1 MEGNTQNVEQEV
13 QDNAEMEA
21 AFNAASPG
29 AVEPVA
35 ELSTVVE
42 AAPKEKPEVKEEE
55 PAPAPAQ
62 PPVLSEDQARLLSAI
77 PKLEQL
83 LQRVDKVDGNYG
95 EIKRLLE
102 ASQKAVATPKG
113 AAEFEASADG
123 DFLDKEFGEIAAGV
137 QAKIDRSL
145 AKIQPG
151 MTPEQIAEQVNAA
164 AERRENEVRSRLVK
178 ALDDEHPD
186 RFEILKTP
194 EWAAH
199 LAAMPAADQR
209 YLMKSDDLHYITREL
224 SKFKEQRAKQ
234 VALAAK
240 SKQRIDK
247 AVTPAGVPRAGS
259 STLSEDEAAQQ
270 AFAAADS

>member
-1 MEGNTQNVEQEV
+1 MEGNTQEVSQEV
-13 QDNAEMEA
+13 QDNVEMEA
-21 AFNAASPG
+21 AFAASVG
-29 AVEPVA
+29 EVEPVA
-35 ELSTVVE
+35 KPSTVVE
-42 AAPKEKPEVKEEE
+42 AAPEEKPEVKEE

-62 PPVLSEDQARLLSAI
+62 PALSEDQVRLLSAI

-123 DFLDKEFGEIAAGV
+123 DFLDQEFGEIAAGV
-137 QAKIDRSL
+137 QSKIDRSL

-164 AERRENEVRSRLVK
+164 AELRENEARSRLVK
-178 ALDDEHPD
+178 ALDEEHPD
-186 RFEILKTP
+186 RLEILKSA
-194 EWAAH
+194 EWSSY
-199 LAAMPAADQR
+199 LAAMPVPDQR
-209 YLMKSDDLHYITREL
+209 YLMQSDDLHYITREL
-224 SKFKEQRAKQ
+224 SKFKDQRAKQ

-247 AVTPAGVPRAGS
+247 AVTPAGVHRAGS

-270 AFAAADS
+270 AFAAADT